1 MSNAPGTCSS
11 IMLEQCVEQIHG
23 RTDGTNEELLTPDAC
38 SSVSNARRGAGGFD
52 THPGRPE
59 HDLAAAH
66 APRTPLHT
74 VIHRV
79 GVHA

>member
-1 MSNAPGTCSS
+1 MRGSNAQACARKQR
-11 IMLEQCVEQIHG
+11 LEQIHG

-59 HDLAAAH
+59 NDLAAAH
-66 APRTPLHT
+66 TPRTPLHT

-79 GVHA
+79 GVPA